1 MKLEQLSSLRM
12 KFLRTLTAVAAVAAA
27 LTIAAQARA
36 DVIFYLTTQ
45 EPAPGTIISQA
56 DAVEVDV
63 DLTSS
68 GTGTSTA
75 MVTFT
80 APTMGTNAGVLD
92 TPVELNVSG
101 NFVATTTIPLAGGT
115 GTGKTCGIGAGNTGS
130 GTCTTGAEDGFG
142 VMDLETSSV
151 STGSPFTIDL
161 TAGTWANAAAVLTP
175 TTLPAGSTYPQG
187 FEAEVSYAKQVAG
200 FSTVP
205 APLIGHGLPEILAV
219 AGVLF
224 GAGLLERSRK
234 RRSPGTAIPHAAA

>member
-1 MKLEQLSSLRM
+1 MNLRN
-12 KFLRTLTAVAAVAAA
+12 LTAMVAAASA
-27 LTIAAQARA
+27 LTIAVQARA

-45 EPAPGTIISQA
+45 EPAPGTIIAQA

-80 APTMGTNAGVLD
+80 APTMGPNAGVID

-115 GTGKTCGIGAGNTGS
+115 GAGKTCGIGTGNTGS
-130 GTCTTGAEDGFG
+130 GTCTPGSEDGFG

-151 STGSPFTIDL
+151 STGSPFTINL
-161 TAGTWANAAAVLTP
+161 SAGTWANAAAVLTP
-175 TTLPAGSTYPQG
+175 TTLPHGSTYPQG
-187 FEAEVSYAKQVAG
+187 FEAEVSYATQVAG
-200 FSTVP
+200 FAAP
-205 APLIGHGLPEILAV
+205 APLIGHGLPGILAV

-224 GAGLLERSRK
+224 GAGLVK
-234 RRSPGTAIPHAAA
+234 RGKKRGFFGVPCAG